1 MTPDQKFRRQVKS
14 HRSNVSQRT
23 KYTVASRLAFVAF
36 CLYAAVTLSASTP
49 TFWEVSTENEF
60 LRGEI
65 ENLSIDSFGRLTLGP
80 TAAPLYEANAPF
92 VWTMITGPDGS
103 VYAGSGNEGQ
113 VYRIDSS
120 GKGSVFFDTEE
131 LEVHALAPAPGG
143 GLYVG
148 TSPNGKIY
156 RVDAKG
162 VGTVFFDP
170 GDRYIWSL
178 AVDRSGN
185 VFAATGDKGIIYK
198 ITPDGKGTQFYAT
211 KATHVMTLAFDRDGQ
226 LLAGTESPGRVFRLD
241 ASGKPFVLLD
251 SSYNE
256 VHALRV
262 DSRGNIYVAAVSGKP
277 ASAPD
282 RTPAPPPTAAPTP
295 LSANV
300 STEITVVAVGD
311 AVVTSPQGS
320 PNPPR
325 AAAAATTAAGAL
337 FRILPDGAWDLLWE
351 SRADTPY
358 DVAIDADGTLLVAT
372 GNSGKIFRL
381 SGDPLQPTLIARA
394 NAQQV
399 TGLLSQSEGRVLV
412 ATSNPGKLLRLAG
425 ARADRGT
432 YISDVRDAQ
441 TVALWGTIKWEAVTP
456 SGSRLEISTRSG
468 NTNTP
473 DETWSDWSA
482 TYADREGSSIASPR
496 ARYLQWRAT
505 LTAGKGEAP
514 LLTSVTAAYLPRNL
528 RPRVTSITVHPP
540 GTVFQRPFPVDPEIA
555 GFEGDLPDRRV
566 NQPPST
572 SSPSLGRRVYE
583 KGLMTFVWRAEDDN
597 GDELS
602 FDVFYRREGETSWKL
617 LKRGMSDQILVWDT
631 TSVPNGRYTIRIVA
645 SDLPS
650 NSTSTALSGARE
662 STAFVIDNVPPVIT
676 VTSVRR
682 DNGRATIAFDVRDAN
697 SSVQKVEYSLDGDKW
712 QSVYPKDGIADSRF
726 EQFELVLEG
735 DAVSRG
741 VTLRATDA
749 LNNTASARGEV
760 PEATASGR
768 R

>member
-1 MTPDQKFRRQVKS
+1 MP
-14 HRSNVSQRT
+14 
-23 KYTVASRLAFVAF
+23 TVPKLAF
-36 CLYAAVTLSASTP
+36 AAVLLSATVTLYGSTP
-49 TFWEVSTENEF
+49 TFWEVSTESEF

-80 TAAPLYEANAPF
+80 TAAPLYETNAPF
-92 VWTMITGPDGS
+92 VWTMISGPDGA

-113 VYRIDSS
+113 VYRVDSS
-120 GKGSVFFDTEE
+120 GKGTVFFDTEE

-162 VGTVFFDP
+162 TGTVFFDP
-170 GDRYIWSL
+170 EDRYIWSV

-198 ITPDGKGTQFYAT
+198 ITPDGKGSTFYAT
-211 KATHVMTLAFDRDGQ
+211 KATHAMTLAFDREGQ
-226 LLAGTESPGRVFRLD
+226 LLAGTESPGRVFRID

-256 VHALRV
+256 IRTLRV
-262 DSRGNIYVAAVSGKP
+262 DTRGNIYVAAVSGRAPSGADRPLP
-277 ASAPD
+277 A
-282 RTPAPPPTAAPTP
+282 APPPPAAAPTA
-295 LSANV
+295 SV

-311 AVVTSPQGS
+311 AVVTSSPQTPSAPARGG
-320 PNPPR
+320 P
-325 AAAAATTAAGAL
+325 AAPAGAL

-351 SRADTPY
+351 SRTDTPY
-358 DVAIDADGTLLVAT
+358 DVAVESDGTLLVAT

-381 SGDPLQPTLIARA
+381 DGDPFQPTLIARA

-399 TGLLSQSEGRVLV
+399 TGLLTQTEGRVLV
-412 ATSNPGKLLRLAG
+412 ATSNPGKLLRLAA

-441 TVALWGTIKWEAVTP
+441 TVALWGTIKWEAITP
-456 SGSRLEISTRSG
+456 SGSRMDISTRSG

-482 TYADREGSSIASPR
+482 TYSDREGSTITSPR

-505 LTAGKGEAP
+505 LTAGKGDAP

-540 GTVFQRPFPVDPEIA
+540 GTVFQRPFPIDPEIA
-555 GFEGDLPDRRV
+555 GFEGDLPERRA
-566 NQPPST
+566 NQAAGT
-572 SSPSLGRRVYE
+572 TSPSLGRRVYE

-597 GDELS
+597 GDDLTY
-602 FDVFYRREGETSWKL
+602 DMFYRREGETSWKA
-617 LKRGMSDQILVWDT
+617 LKRGMTDQILVWDT
-631 TSVPNGRYTIRIVA
+631 TSVPNGRYTVRIIA
-645 SDLPS
+645 SDTAS
-650 NSTSTALSGARE
+650 NSTSNALSGARE
-662 STAFVIDNVPPVIT
+662 STAFAIDNVPPVIS

-682 DNGRATIAFDVRDAN
+682 DNGRATITFDVRDAN
-697 SSVQKVEYSLDGDKW
+697 SSVQKVDFSLDGDRW
-712 QSVYPKDGIADSRF
+712 QPVYPKDGIADSRF

-749 LNNTASARGEV
+749 LNNTASARGEITD
-760 PEATASGR
+760 PASGR

>member
-1 MTPDQKFRRQVKS
+1 VK
-14 HRSNVSQRT
+14 T
-23 KYTVASRLAFVAF
+23 YASRLAAAALFL
-36 CLYAAVTLSASTP
+36 CAAVTLHASSP

-80 TAAPLYEANAPF
+80 AATPVYETNAPF
-92 VWTMITGPDGS
+92 VWTMVTGADGA

-113 VYRIDSS
+113 VYRIDAS
-120 GKGSVFFDTEE
+120 GKGTVFFDTEE
-131 LEVHALAPAPGG
+131 LEVHALAAAPGG

-162 VGTVFFDP
+162 TGTVFFDP
-170 GDRYIWSL
+170 EDRYIWSL
-178 AVDRSGN
+178 AVDRAGN

-198 ITPDGKGTQFYAT
+198 IAPDGKGSPFYAT
-211 KATHVMTLAFDRDGQ
+211 KATHVMTLAFDRNGQ
-226 LLAGTESPGRVFRLD
+226 LLAGTDSPGRVFRID

-256 VHALRV
+256 IHTLRV
-262 DSRGNIYVAAVSGKP
+262 DSQGNIYVAAVSGRP
-277 ASAPD
+277 PSASTGSPS
-282 RTPAPPPTAAPTP
+282 PLPAAPS
-295 LSANV
+295 SAGGPVPNV

-311 AVVTSPQGS
+311 AVVTSSPQGS
-320 PNPPR
+320 TGASRGGPAPS
-325 AAAAATTAAGAL
+325 GAL
-337 FRILPDGAWDLLWE
+337 YRILPDGAWDLLWE
-351 SRADTPY
+351 SRTDTPY
-358 DVAIDADGTLLVAT
+358 DVAIEATGSILLAT
-372 GNSGKIFRL
+372 GNTGKIFRL
-381 SGDPLQPTLIARA
+381 AGDPYQPTLISRA

-399 TGLLSQSEGRVLV
+399 TGLLPQADGRVLV
-412 ATSNPGKLLRLAG
+412 ATSNPGKLLRLG
-425 ARADRGT
+425 GTRAERGT
-432 YISDVRDAQ
+432 YTSDVRDAQ
-441 TVALWGTIKWEAVTP
+441 TVALWGNIKWQSVMPT
-456 SGSRLEISTRSG
+456 GSRVDIATRSG

-482 TYADREGSSIASPR
+482 AYTDSEGSMITSPR
-496 ARYLQWRAT
+496 ARYMQWRAT
-505 LTAGKGEAP
+505 FTGGKGDAP

-555 GFEGDLPDRRV
+555 GFEGDLPDKRV
-566 NQPPST
+566 GQPSSGSS

-602 FDVFYRREGETSWKL
+602 FDIFYRREGETAWKL

-631 TSVPNGRYTIRIVA
+631 TSVPNGRYTVRIVA
-645 SDLPS
+645 SDAPA
-650 NSTSTALSGARE
+650 NSQTTALTGARE
-662 STAFVIDNVPPVIT
+662 SIAFAIDNVPPVIT

-682 DNGRATIAFDVRDAN
+682 ENGRAIISFDVRDAN
-697 SSVQKVEYSLDGDKW
+697 SSVQKVDYSLDGDKW
-712 QSVYPKDGIADSRF
+712 QSIYPKDGIADSRV
-726 EQFELVLEG
+726 EQYELVLEG
-735 DAVSRG
+735 EAVARG

-749 LNNTASARGEV
+749 LNNTSSARGE
-760 PEATASGR
+760 TTQGSR
-768 R
+768 

>member
-1 MTPDQKFRRQVKS
+1 VL
-14 HRSNVSQRT
+14 
-23 KYTVASRLAFVAF
+23 SRLAI
-36 CLYAAVTLSASTP
+36 AAVIFGATVTLYGSTP
-49 TFWEVSTENEF
+49 TFWEVSTETEF

-80 TAAPLYEANAPF
+80 TAAPVYETNAPF
-92 VWTMITGPDGS
+92 VWAMVTGPDGS
-103 VYAGSGNEGQ
+103 VYSGSGNEGQ

-148 TSPNGKIY
+148 TSPSGKIY

-170 GDRYIWSL
+170 DDRYIWSL
-178 AVDRSGN
+178 AVDRAGN
-185 VFAATGDKGIIYK
+185 VFAATGDKGVIYK
-198 ITPDGKGTQFYAT
+198 ITPDGKGTPFYTT
-211 KATHVMTLAFDRDGQ
+211 KATHAMTLAFDRDGQ

-256 VHALRV
+256 IRTLRV
-262 DSRGNIYVAAVSGKP
+262 DGRGNIYVAAVSGRAP
-277 ASAPD
+277 SAPD
-282 RTPAPPPTAAPTP
+282 RPQPTPTPSPAPTLTP
-295 LSANV
+295 NV

-311 AVVTSPQGS
+311 AVVTSPPQGGTGGAGRGAVGA
-320 PNPPR
+320 P
-325 AAAAATTAAGAL
+325 AGAL
-337 FRILPDGAWDLLWE
+337 YRILPDGAWDLLWE
-351 SRADTPY
+351 SRTDTPY
-358 DVAIDADGTLLVAT
+358 DVAVESDGTLLIAT
-372 GNSGKIFRL
+372 GNAGKIFRL

-399 TGLLSQSEGRVLV
+399 TGLLTQSEGRVLV
-412 ATSNPGKLLRLAG
+412 STANPGKLLRLAA
-425 ARADRGT
+425 ARAERGT
-432 YISDVRDAQ
+432 YTSDVRDAQ
-441 TVALWGTIKWEAVTP
+441 TVALWGTIKWEALTP
-456 SGSRLEISTRSG
+456 DGSRLEISTRSG

-473 DETWSDWSA
+473 DETWSNWS
-482 TYADREGSSIASPR
+482 TIYTDREGSSITSPR

-505 LTAGKGEAP
+505 LSAGNGEAP

-566 NQPPST
+566 NQPPGT
-572 SSPSLGRRVYE
+572 GSPSLGRRVYE
-583 KGLMTFVWRAEDDN
+583 RGLMTFVWRAEDDN

-602 FDVFYRREGETSWKL
+602 YDVFYRREGETSWKI
-617 LKRGMSDQILVWDT
+617 LKRGMSQQILVWDT
-631 TSVPNGRYTIRIVA
+631 TSVPNGRYTVRIVA
-645 SDLPS
+645 ADTSS
-650 NSTSTALSGARE
+650 NSSSTALSGARE
-662 STAFVIDNVPPVIT
+662 STAFAIDNVPPVIT
-676 VTSVRR
+676 VTSIRR
-682 DNGRATIAFDVRDAN
+682 DNGRATIAFDVRDTN
-697 SSVQKVEYSLDGDKW
+697 SSVQKVDFSLDGDRW

-726 EQFELVLEG
+726 EQFELLLEG

-749 LNNTASARGEV
+749 LNNTASSRGEV
-760 PEATASGR
+760 SEPASGR